1 MLIERMHCGLEESDV
16 LALFD
21 LIDQNVCL
29 INLETKTVTC
39 SRSLQKESYAKEQ
52 LHLEDWLDLFYVY
65 DQFGIQH
72 SLKHVTK
79 QKTYYS
85 KARLLFKDHHQ
96 WVRCSF
102 KQLSHRRIVV
112 VIDPLYQDD
121 GSIPH
126 RMPFTKDIQQTSA
139 VKESSEEITLT
150 TKNQTKTL
158 DNPPDMNFVEL
169 HKQMKAITENFPHG
183 LALINKKW
191 ELTYANPQMER
202 MLGKDL
208 QSHYKHK
215 LWQLYPISDYY
226 LFYRHYYMA
235 LEMEQPVTFD
245 AYMQERK
252 MYARITIYPTDD
264 GFTIFIQDVTVRKKY
279 LHALQEAEKRFSLLA
294 DNIKDVFWI
303 CDESFAKL
311 IYVSPRF
318 KDLFGLPLEEREND
332 PLTWWEQIADD
343 ESYSYIRDGYRK
355 MRKENSQI
363 EYRITTPE
371 NEVKW
376 IRTRGFPVQDGK
388 EKYIVG
394 ISEDI
399 TEMKEKEA
407 FMRKSEQLSAITQ
420 MSAGIAHEIKNPL
433 TALKGFMQL
442 GTANPDLRESY
453 NELLLS
459 EVNRI
464 ESIVNDFMMLA
475 KPSSS
480 IQVEEVNIKQT
491 IDYVIELYQ
500 SLISEKGIT
509 IHTSIACYESAIHSD
524 PNRFKQILI
533 NIIKNAIEAVD
544 CHGKI
549 QVDVVCEDGEAL
561 ITISDDGKGLS
572 PEKLKRLGE
581 PFFTTKKDGTGLGIM
596 VTRKMVD
603 DLGGT
608 INYSSEEGEGTSVA
622 ILFPIK

>member
-1 MLIERMHCGLEESDV
+1 MLIERMQYGLEESDV

-21 LIDQNVCL
+21 LIDQNICL

-39 SRSLQKESYAKEQ
+39 SRSVQKEISTKEEI
-52 LHLEDWLDLFYVY
+52 LLDDWLDLFYVY

-79 QKTYYS
+79 KETLYS
-85 KARLLFKDHHQ
+85 KARLLFKTHHQ
-96 WVRCSF
+96 WVRCAF
-102 KQLSHRRIVV
+102 KPLSHRRVAV
-112 VIDPLYQDD
+112 VIQPLHKDD
-121 GSIPH
+121 NSISH
-126 RMPFTKDIQQTSA
+126 HMLLAEYNHKASK
-139 VKESSEEITLT
+139 VKESSEALAAVQE
-150 TKNQTKTL
+150 KQTRVTDK
-158 DNPPDMNFVEL
+158 PPEMNFAEL
-169 HKQMKAITENFPHG
+169 HNQMKAITENFPHG
-183 LALINKKW
+183 LALINKQW
-191 ELTYANPQMER
+191 QLTYANPQMER
-202 MLGKDL
+202 MLGKNL

-245 AYMQERK
+245 AYMKERK

-264 GFTIFIQDVTVRKKY
+264 GFTIFIQDVTIRKKY
-279 LHALQEAEKRFSLLA
+279 LQALQESEKRFSLLA

-303 CDESFAKL
+303 CDESFMEL
-311 IYVSPRF
+311 MYVSPRF
-318 KDLFGLPLEEREND
+318 RDLFGIPLEKRRDD
-332 PLTWWEQIADD
+332 PLCWWKQLTEEENYA
-343 ESYSYIRDGYRK
+343 YILEGYRK
-355 MRKENSQI
+355 MRSENCQI
-363 EYRITTPE
+363 EYPITTPVG
-371 NEVKW
+371 EVKW
-376 IRTRGFPVQDGK
+376 IRTRGFPVQEGN

-407 FMRKSEQLSAITQ
+407 FMRQSEQLSTITQ

-442 GTANPDLRESY
+442 GAANPELRDSY
-453 NELLLS
+453 NDLLLS

-475 KPSSS
+475 KPASSK
-480 IQVEEVNIKQT
+480 QLEAVNIKQM
-491 IDYVIELYQ
+491 IEYVLELYQ
-500 SLISEKGIT
+500 SLIAEKGIK
-509 IHTSIACYESAIHSD
+509 IHTSIDCGEYTLESD

-533 NIIKNAIEAVD
+533 NIIKNAIEAVELKGTVCID
-544 CHGKI
+544 VFCDYSEAKI
-549 QVDVVCEDGEAL
+549 VVKDN
-561 ITISDDGKGLS
+561 GKGLS
-572 PEKLKRLGE
+572 EERLKRLGE

-608 INYSSEEGEGTSVA
+608 IKYSSEEGKGTCVTIA
-622 ILFPIK
+622 FPM